1 MRTFASTFGIG
12 NELSCVKRFTGV
24 YNSLSCHL
32 DCGADYRSRTLEW
45 HLPSA
50 AVRPVDE
57 EEVQRNLRCGEWLI
71 LVLSPE
77 PLHDF
82 VDVDSLR
89 HGCRTCVDIRW
100 RAP

>member
-1 MRTFASTFGIG
+1 MRPFASTFGIG

-24 YNSLSCHL
+24 HNSLSCHL
-32 DCGADYRSRTLEW
+32 DCGADYLSRALEW

-57 EEVQRNLRCGEWLI
+57 EEVKRNLRRGEGLI
-71 LVLSPE
+71 LVLLPE

-82 VDVDSLR
+82 IDVDSLR
-89 HGCRTCVDIRW
+89 HGCLTCVDIRW

>member
-24 YNSLSCHL
+24 HNSLSCHL

-50 AVRPVDE
+50 AVRAVDE
-57 EEVQRNLRCGEWLI
+57 EEVQRNLCRGEWLI

-82 VDVDSLR
+82 VDVDSLK
-89 HGCRTCVDIRW
+89 HGCRTCVDIR
-100 RAP
+100 

>member
-1 MRTFASTFGIG
+1 MGTFASTFGIG

-24 YNSLSCHL
+24 HNSLSGHL
-32 DCGADYRSRTLEW
+32 DCGADYRSRTLER

-71 LVLSPE
+71 LVLSPK

-82 VDVDSLR
+82 IDVDSLR
-89 HGCRTCVDIRW
+89 HGYRTCVDIR
-100 RAP
+100 